1 MASKK
6 LSEKYNQ
13 TASMFTPVT
22 AADSDMED
30 EIVLDAADWGLPV
43 VAKETPVQEESAEP
57 EAASTEML
65 TEEESTVTEPEEIKL
80 KKKSEVE
87 HLAGKVDTSQYSV
100 VKETNTEEEN
110 QAALVKKNTT
120 IGQKEYPGKGLGQWI
135 SEETTGTRMDTIPEG
150 KNSLEVEELGGT
162 ISYNLKDDGKT
173 YDTNVIHYEGD
184 LGTFDYDPD
193 EFELCMIT
201 VGDNTD
207 KTGTTAAIPVLR
219 YVGKETAGNHIEIPD
234 GVTNGDYM
242 FYGDEDL
249 KTMPKLPES
258 LESAHC
264 MFADCTS
271 MTRFCLDARTGENGI
286 PVIGHITGSYGKG
299 GTAEMPSNLK
309 DASMMFMNCTKLE
322 EAFDEAGYS
331 LMDARG
337 MYANTESMEE
347 VMDCGKSFYLSP
359 EFQKGM
365 YYGSPMEG
373 IIQTEVDENGNRV
386 YPNDN
391 QSVYWSE
398 DGEFLNEKLSTD
410 LGMSKSEQEEVMKMQ
425 EERKQLMSLTGDT
438 EASVQTIQTEF
449 GQVSTSDMER
459 RSDETSEKEFSVS
472 NLFSGSNG
480 DLLKRGVLGVAQFAI
495 LKKLTGS
502 TLIAGGGT
510 IALQCIGMDTV
521 LNKVSEFVG
530 KDTSIGKLLSG
541 WADTLDTDGSSSVF
555 DMKRTGTSDDVT
567 DTVTDSLTSVNTYVG
582 SNGNLD
588 ITQAMANNGAY
599 AASEGAFLEAA
610 DYSEDSLGAIGAFMD
625 SSVVGIQEKVKSM
638 LAENDGE
645 TLTDEQKT
653 ELGSL
658 YVGLVRGL
666 DVYDDNAQAEIS
678 STYANSPEDQ
688 QKAARGLGKT
698 MRQMAGPLYDSL
710 LDMNEQYDFLT
721 EEQKQMLNEVEL
733 TGVTKFGDYTKGM
746 NMAPEVDWDLLQKET
761 EGETEVSG
769 ETSTSGTSDT
779 TSEKTT
785 TTASASAAPSVSTET
800 MAESSVSS
808 SRGAEAEEK
817 FGAIVE
823 ADEAASHR
831 YLDDSYE
838 Y

>member
-6 LSEKYNQ
+6 LSKKYNQ
-13 TASMFTPVT
+13 TASVFTPVT
-22 AADSDMED
+22 TANSDMED

-43 VAKETPVQEESAEP
+43 VTEETAVQDASAES
-57 EAASTEML
+57 EAASTKTA
-65 TEEESTVTEPEEIKL
+65 TEEESAATEPEKIEL

-219 YVGKETAGNHIEIPD
+219 YVAKETVGNNIEIPE

-258 LESAHC
+258 LESSHC
-264 MFADCTS
+264 MFADCVA
-271 MTRFCLDARTGENGI
+271 MTRFSRDAKEGESWN
-286 PVIGHITGSYGKG
+286 PFNYGTG
-299 GTAEMPSNLK
+299 GTAEMPENLK
-309 DASMMFMNCTKLE
+309 DASMMFMNCTNLTE
-322 EAFDEAGYS
+322 GFTEAGYS

-337 MYANTESMEE
+337 MYANTEAMNT

-373 IIQTEVDENGNRV
+373 IIQTGVDENGNRV

-567 DTVTDSLTSVNTYVG
+567 NTVTDSLTSVNTYVG

-658 YVGLVRGL
+658 YVGLVQGL

-710 LDMNEQYDFLT
+710 LEMNEQYDFLT
-721 EEQKQMLNEVEL
+721 EEQKQTLNEVEL

-785 TTASASAAPSVSTET
+785 NTTASAAPSVSTET
-800 MAESSVSS
+800 TAESSVTS